1 MNAPLTIPEL
11 LEARAARDPEL
22 RAITEFHGGAM
33 SYGTWWREATR
44 MAVDLRRRGILPG
57 RAVAIALSEE
67 RLGDIAVAWIGV
79 ALSGAV
85 PMLTTGLEPSALR
98 RGIETVRPVAV
109 IHRLVRPKEEAS
121 GENPLEV
128 HMEPLEHPP
137 TDSPDV
143 LPTDAALVL
152 HTSGSTGEPK
162 WVSCSSDNLLWGK
175 RIWEIRRETDYL
187 CAVSP
192 RDALGILIDA
202 MCRGWTIVWQPYFNV
217 QDFLDLAA
225 KHQVRVASLYA
236 RGITRLNADEC
247 LPSAGGLD
255 RLRTIFISGSPPT
268 ADAIARFQAVVPK
281 AKILNLY
288 TQTETW
294 PEGTMMVYDGS
305 RPDAVGTPT
314 TGSEIRVSG
323 ADGSA
328 LPPNQVG
335 DVWLFPARPTRKYV
349 GRTTNDRKAFTD
361 GWIRT
366 GDRGYVD
373 DEGRLHLLD
382 RWRAVIYRG
391 FTSVSVT
398 EVETVLSEHE
408 QVTEAAVYG
417 VPDPRVGEEVVA
429 AVVVNSPVDEED
441 LLHFLLAR
449 LRPNQV
455 PRHFQFVSE
464 LPRNESGEVAKM
476 LLRRRFDES
485 GLT

>member
-1 MNAPLTIPEL
+1 MKTPLTIPGL
-11 LEARAARDPEL
+11 LEERAARDPEL
-22 RAITEFHGGAM
+22 RAVSEFDGSAM
-33 SYGTWWREATR
+33 TYGRWWSEATR
-44 MAVDLRRRGILPG
+44 LAADLRGRGVPPG

-67 RLGDIAVAWIGV
+67 RLGEIAVAWIGV

-85 PMLTTGLEPSALR
+85 PMLATGLEPSALR

-109 IHRLVRPKEEAS
+109 IHRLERSTDEVS
-121 GENPLEV
+121 GECPLEV
-128 HMEPLEHPP
+128 RMEPLEHPP
-137 TDSPDV
+137 TASSDV
-143 LPTDAALVL
+143 LPADAALVL

-175 RIWEIRRETDYL
+175 CIWEARRKTDYL

-192 RDALGILIDA
+192 RDALGMLIDA
-202 MCRGWTIVWQPYFNV
+202 MCRGWTIVWQPHFNV
-217 QDFLDLAA
+217 PDFLDLAVR
-225 KHQVRVASLYA
+225 HQVRVASLYA

-247 LPSAGGLD
+247 RPPGGLD
-255 RLRTIFISGSPPT
+255 RLRTIFVSGSPPT

-294 PEGTMMVYDGS
+294 PEGAMMVYDGS

-314 TGSEIRVSG
+314 TGSEIRVTG

-328 LPPNQVG
+328 LLPNQVG
-335 DVWLFPARPTRKYV
+335 EVWLFPARPARRYV
-349 GRTTNDRKAFTD
+349 GRTTDDRKGFTN

-391 FTSVSVT
+391 FTSVSVA
-398 EVETVLSEHE
+398 EVETVLSEHT

-429 AVVVNSPVDEED
+429 AVVVDSAVDEDD

-455 PRHFQFVSE
+455 PRHFQFVGE
-464 LPRNESGEVAKM
+464 LPRNAEGEVAKM
-476 LLRRRFDES
+476 LLRRRFDERQ
-485 GLT
+485 LT